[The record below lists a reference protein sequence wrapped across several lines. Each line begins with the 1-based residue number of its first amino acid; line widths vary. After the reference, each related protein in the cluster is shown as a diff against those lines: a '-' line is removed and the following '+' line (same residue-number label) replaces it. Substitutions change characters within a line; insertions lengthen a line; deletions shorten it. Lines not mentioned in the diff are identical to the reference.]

1 MTINQPALDRLL
13 SSREAP
19 VGQPVKRRAQEV
31 TAAARR
37 NAAVVM
43 HRLPDVVSAIDYQ
56 GDASTPGSAA
66 NPHEDSKLVLVQRR
80 IRREIACGNRLK
92 PSKRLV

>member
-1 MTINQPALDRLL
+1 MPRKLTTSEEHNQMTITQPALDRLL

-19 VGQPVKRRAQEV
+19 VGQTVKRRAPEV

-43 HRLPDVVSAIDYQ
+43 HRLPEVVSAIDYQ
-56 GDASTPGSAA
+56 GDASTPR
-66 NPHEDSKLVLVQRR
+66 KRR
-80 IRREIACGNRLK
+80 K
-92 PSKRLV
+92 PA